1 MNLQE
6 HGQIQLES
14 EFGKS
19 IRLYISQYKPNNIV
33 EIGTWKGLGSTFTAI
48 KAIQESNY
56 KANFISLETNAEFY
70 NIAKDNKEKN
80 L

>member
-14 EFGKS
+14 KFGKS
-19 IRLYISQYKPNNIV
+19 IRDYILHYTPKNIV
-33 EIGTWKGLGSTFTAI
+33 EIGTWKGLGSTFTVI
-48 KAIQESNY
+48 KAVQEANY
-56 KANFISLETNAEFY
+56 KANYLKT
-70 NIAKDNKEKN
+70 